1 MVARRARCKV
11 TSPAGGRAGPAQL
24 PRRRSRRRR
33 ALQTKPAPKTPG
45 TPTWSDSACCAPRC
59 ARDSWRREDP
69 CQEQVLPAAL
79 SHARREGEQNSRT
92 GGPKPNFSKLNYSRI
107 SELFSLLSEHI
118 STVVREGRI
127 LEFSSRSSF
136 FFLSAVGFCSAS
148 LTSRLCTFNLERPGG
163 STSRGRAEPRAIGG
177 RYGRQ
182 EAGGAEDG
190 RVAQGAHARRHHT
203 HPRAGGPGPRPPRR
217 ARA

>member
-1 MVARRARCKV
+1 VDLPVESIFREDGLERFPASASVSPRRRDACTRRATWPRMVARRARCKV

-136 FFLSAVGFCSAS
+136 FFLSGSWLLLGITHVSAVHLQPGA
-148 LTSRLCTFNLERPGG
+148 TWREHLER
-163 STSRGRAEPRAIGG
+163 TC
-177 RYGRQ
+177 
-182 EAGGAEDG
+182 
-190 RVAQGAHARRHHT
+190 
-203 HPRAGGPGPRPPRR
+203 
-217 ARA
+217 